1 MIGSNQDASSSDSD
15 LQALLKLI
23 HCLRLNVIR
32 PSRIC
37 PTLCADSTISGT
49 RFLLVVTSDMC
60 TRGGRRFHLLTFTD
74 PPDRCL
80 KYVDFFIFIF
90 CYQSTHSCLGARCVC
105 TREINVPDTAAVH
118 VDI

>member
-80 KYVDFFIFIF
+80 KYVDFFLNFLLPK
-90 CYQSTHSCLGARCVC
+90 YTLLSRSEVCLYSR
-105 TREINVPDTAAVH
+105 D
-118 VDI
+118 

>member
-80 KYVDFFIFIF
+80 KYVDFFFYF
-90 CYQSTHSCLGARCVC
+90 LLPKYTLLSRSEVCLYSR
-105 TREINVPDTAAVH
+105 D
-118 VDI
+118 